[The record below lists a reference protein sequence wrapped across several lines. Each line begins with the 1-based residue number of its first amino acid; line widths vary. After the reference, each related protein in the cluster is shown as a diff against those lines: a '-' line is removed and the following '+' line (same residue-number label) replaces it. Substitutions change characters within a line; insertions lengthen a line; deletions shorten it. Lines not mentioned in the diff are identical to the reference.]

1 MLELFLFSMLV
12 GLLAG
17 LLAGLFGLGGGVLIV
32 PALYWLF
39 TMQKFPQELL
49 MIMAVATSL
58 ATIIFTSTSS
68 IVAHHKLGAI
78 QWGVVLRLTPGILF
92 GTSVGAIVADFI
104 EAEILRDVFVIY
116 LLFVGFRMV
125 LPKKNS
131 REIKKAGQWLDYL
144 MGNAIGFL
152 SSILG
157 IGGGTLTV
165 PYLLARQLR
174 MKNAVA
180 VSSACG
186 FPIAVS
192 GAVMYASLGYGQ
204 EALPE
209 WSLGYVYLPALAG
222 IVICSMVTA
231 PIGARLANKVPAQQ
245 LKRYFSI
252 VLFLIAAKMIAG

>member
-12 GLLAG
+12 GLIAG

-92 GTSVGAIVADFI
+92 GTSVGAIIADFI

-116 LLFVGFRMV
+116 LLFVAFRMV

-131 REIKKAGQWLDYL
+131 REIKKSGQWLDYL